1 MISPMNGCRTSVAIL
16 CIGLVLFAAFT
27 PGTAAHSVAIIL
39 DPVWNLFT
47 PPPRVFVQPQMVR
60 VDDQTRALLSVL
72 VSRPPPISA

>member
-1 MISPMNGCRTSVAIL
+1 MSRYRTSIAIV

-27 PGTAAHSVAIIL
+27 PGVAAHSITIVL
-39 DPVWNLFT
+39 DPVWDLFS
-47 PPPRVFVQPQMVR
+47 PQPRVFVRPPAVR